1 MLGLNVSYLK
11 YILLGVL
18 LYGLVLVVNNKLL
31 ANNEVQTD
39 GFEEKDSKLDTIVT
53 KLDTIVTKLD
63 NINNS
68 INNEDDYGED
78 DEEDD
83 DGEDD
88 DEEDDD
94 EDEDNSGGTN
104 VDGFKPKNT
113 AKSLTQKNNPKKKI
127 SISQQKKKKIP
138 PPLQKIPISQQKKKK
153 IPPPLQKK
161 IGKNLSNNNGQNE
174 GFTNYTTGVASSFGG
189 DYLLLNH

>member
-39 GFEEKDSKLDTIVT
+39 GFEEKKDSKLDIIVT
-53 KLDTIVTKLD
+53 KLDTIVTRLD
-63 NINNS
+63 NINDAINNS
-68 INNEDDYGED
+68 MNNEDDYVED
-78 DEEDD
+78 DE
-83 DGEDD
+83 EDD

-104 VDGFKPKNT
+104 VDGFKPKKT
-113 AKSLTQKNNPKKKI
+113 AKSSTQKNTHN
-127 SISQQKKKKIP
+127 KIP
-138 PPLQKIPISQQKKKK
+138 PPQQKQKIPLPPPQQKK
-153 IPPPLQKK
+153 IPLPQRKK
-161 IGKNLSNNNGQNE
+161 IGNNRFNNNEQNE
-174 GFTNYTTGVASSFGG
+174 GFTNYTTGVASAFGG
-189 DYLLLNH
+189 DYLLLDH

>member
-138 PPLQKIPISQQKKKK
+138 PPLQK
-153 IPPPLQKK
+153 K

>member
-39 GFEEKDSKLDTIVT
+39 GFEEKKDSKLDTIVT

-63 NINNS
+63 NINDAINNS
-68 INNEDDYGED
+68 MNNEDDYVEDDEED

-83 DGEDD
+83 D
-88 DEEDDD
+88 EEDD
-94 EDEDNSGGTN
+94 DEDNSGGTN
-104 VDGFKPKNT
+104 VDGFKPKKN
-113 AKSLTQKNNPKKKI
+113 AKSST
-127 SISQQKKKKIP
+127 QKKK
-138 PPLQKIPISQQKKKK
+138 
-153 IPPPLQKK
+153 
-161 IGKNLSNNNGQNE
+161 
-174 GFTNYTTGVASSFGG
+174 
-189 DYLLLNH
+189 